1 MNAIPKSP
9 GLIALVDRLRR
20 DLGQGYFIEVP
31 HWDSD
36 RAAIGLGRP
45 DDPRFLVYLAVQADN
60 CEVYVECEIPAR
72 VTPTYLT
79 TWQRQEI
86 TPITSRSLESSVLIW
101 PADCPLCGT
110 HESKFDWAYQCLFWW
125 P

>member
-36 RAAIGLGRP
+36 RAAIGLGLP
-45 DDPRFLVYLAVQADN
+45 DDPRFLIYLAVQADS

-72 VTPTYLT
+72 DDAADVPYDVTASGDYADYEQVLG
-79 TWQRQEI
+79 I
-86 TPITSRSLESSVLIW
+86 VRSHLAL
-101 PADCPLCGT
+101 
-110 HESKFDWAYQCLFWW
+110 
-125 P
+125 

>member
-45 DDPRFLVYLAVQADN
+45 DDPRFWFTWRYRRTT
-60 CEVYVECEIPAR
+60 AR
-72 VTPTYLT
+72 YMSSARSPRGVTPPTYLT

-101 PADCPLCGT
+101 PADCPLCGRRVR
-110 HESKFDWAYQCLFWW
+110 AYQESLHPCK
-125 P
+125 

>member
-45 DDPRFLVYLAVQADN
+45 DDPRFWF
-60 CEVYVECEIPAR
+60 
-72 VTPTYLT
+72 T
-79 TWQRQEI
+79 
-86 TPITSRSLESSVLIW
+86 
-101 PADCPLCGT
+101 
-110 HESKFDWAYQCLFWW
+110 
-125 P
+125 